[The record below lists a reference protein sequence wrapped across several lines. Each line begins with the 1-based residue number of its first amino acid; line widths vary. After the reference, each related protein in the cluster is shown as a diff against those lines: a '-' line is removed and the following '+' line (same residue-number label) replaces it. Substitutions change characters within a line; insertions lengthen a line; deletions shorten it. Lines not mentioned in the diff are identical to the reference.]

1 MLGNITDYKN
11 KYEVILKSQKA
22 TEDKIRE
29 LQVKNGDLER
39 DLMNTSKEARQAN
52 DQIRGLERALVCKE
66 DDIVD
71 LER

>member
-52 DQIRGLERALVCKE
+52 D
-66 DDIVD
+66 
-71 LER
+71 